1 MSNGARRK
9 VEILK
14 VPLGIK
20 QGGINSPDFFG
31 IYIDDL
37 SKLLRNR
44 QIGCHLFKLF
54 VALLLFADDLCLMA
68 PSRAALQRMIN
79 ECAEYCNKF
88 GLTFNAKKSKILI
101 FCKKTINKEQ
111 IKPVYLNGDKVDIV
125 DSVKYLGAT
134 IVSNKGLSF
143 SSSKDLLS
151 FYRASNAI
159 LRATNRP
166 SEEVLLHLLY
176 SNCIPILTYASA
188 VKEYPAR
195 QINILIRIR

>member
-1 MSNGARRK
+1 MRSKHLHIGLFTKLMERK
-9 VEILK
+9 IPLCILLCLIFWYLNMTCCVKWGSEISRDFK

-88 GLTFNAKKSKILI
+88 GLTFNSKK
-101 FCKKTINKEQ
+101 
-111 IKPVYLNGDKVDIV
+111 
-125 DSVKYLGAT
+125 
-134 IVSNKGLSF
+134 
-143 SSSKDLLS
+143 
-151 FYRASNAI
+151 
-159 LRATNRP
+159 
-166 SEEVLLHLLY
+166 
-176 SNCIPILTYASA
+176 
-188 VKEYPAR
+188 
-195 QINILIRIR
+195 